1 MKGKVLLMITE
12 RINEN
17 RFQKLRLRPF
27 VESDKLRNSE
37 LDRVIDELENLYD
50 LVNALREH

>member
-27 VESDKLRNSE
+27 IESDKLRNSE

>member
-37 LDRVIDELENLYD
+37 LDRVIGELENLYD
-50 LVNALREH
+50 LVNALREY